1 MAVNPTGGHNAG
13 KTSMKITSTAIAVAA
28 AVMASMPGATA
39 QTPQAPVDI
48 IIQQGFSELVD
59 VPGEIQDIAI
69 GNPGI
74 IDVQPL
80 TSNILLMNGIA
91 LGTTNIIVI
100 DDAGNA
106 LYRARVHVRPVRIW
120 PGYSVKVV
128 YGTSLGHGYS
138 CDREAGCQSKEQPP
152 AGEAPANIFLGE
164 TVVNTSPDA
173 AGTNGAG
180 GQSAP
185 AAQ

>member
-1 MAVNPTGGHNAG
+1 MR
-13 KTSMKITSTAIAVAA
+13 ITSTAIIVAA
-28 AVMASMPGATA
+28 AVMARMPGASA
-39 QTPQAPVDI
+39 QAPQAPVDI

-59 VPGEIQDIAI
+59 VPGAIQDIAI
-69 GNPGI
+69 GNPGS

-100 DDAGNA
+100 DDAGNS

-120 PGYSVKVV
+120 PGYKVNV
-128 YGTSLGHGYS
+128 VHGTRLAHSHS
-138 CDREAGCQSKEQPP
+138 CDREVGCQSRAQGPESGQPTSV
-152 AGEAPANIFLGE
+152 FLGE
-164 TVVNTSPDA
+164 TTGD
-173 AGTNGAG
+173 TNGAG
-180 GQSAP
+180 GGSVRSAP

>member
-1 MAVNPTGGHNAG
+1 MR
-13 KTSMKITSTAIAVAA
+13 ITTTAIAVAA
-28 AVMASMPGATA
+28 AVMASIPGAGA

-48 IIQQGFSELVD
+48 IIQRGFSELVD

-100 DDAGNA
+100 DDAGNS

-120 PGYSVKVV
+120 PGYRVNVV
-128 YGTSLGHGYS
+128 RGTRLGHSHS
-138 CDREAGCQSKEQPP
+138 CDRESGCQARAQGPEAGQPP
-152 AGEAPANIFLGE
+152 TSVFLGE
-164 TVVNTSPDA
+164 TTDD
-173 AGTNGAG
+173 TNGAAG
-180 GQSAP
+180 GNVRSAP
-185 AAQ
+185 AADTE

>member
-1 MAVNPTGGHNAG
+1 MR
-13 KTSMKITSTAIAVAA
+13 ITSTARIVAA
-28 AVMASMPGATA
+28 AVMASTSGATA
-39 QTPQAPVDI
+39 QTPQAPLDI
-48 IIQQGFSELVD
+48 IIQEGFSELVD

-100 DDAGNA
+100 DDAGNS

-120 PGYSVKVV
+120 PGYRVNVV
-128 YGTSLGHGYS
+128 RGTRLGHSHS
-138 CDREAGCQSKEQPP
+138 CDRESGCQARAQGPEAGQPP
-152 AGEAPANIFLGE
+152 VDNVIGIMNVAVANEGDVGRCGICHRMQSPLFR
-164 TVVNTSPDA
+164 VRKCITSRMT
-173 AGTNGAG
+173 G
-180 GQSAP
+180 
-185 AAQ
+185 